1 MTPAKLAAAAAAAS
15 LQPSE
20 RPTMTAQIIIL
31 AKWNNI
37 QIETISQVLPHLF
50 ALDKITV
57 DIVPTSYNI
66 LSNYF
71 Y

>member
-1 MTPAKLAAAAAAAS
+1 
-15 LQPSE
+15 
-20 RPTMTAQIIIL
+20 MTAQIIIL